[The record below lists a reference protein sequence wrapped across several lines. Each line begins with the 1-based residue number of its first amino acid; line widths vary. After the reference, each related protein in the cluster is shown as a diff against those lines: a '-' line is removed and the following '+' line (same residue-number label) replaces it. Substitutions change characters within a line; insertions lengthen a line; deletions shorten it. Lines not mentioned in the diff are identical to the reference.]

1 MVKSLQ
7 TFQSF
12 QSLSAQRL
20 QRFATI
26 YNACND
32 LQRPK
37 RLQRKKA
44 PENRKAFVN
53 ICAILLILYLTP
65 GKVHY
70 AASCMLHLVSRILY
84 PASCILHLVS
94 RIPHQKLNAPAKP
107 KILGLFSLIPFIK
120 ENRISIFLCFL
131 PTPSRIPALA
141 AGPKLLDE

>member
-70 AASCMLHLVSRILY
+70 AASC
-84 PASCILHLVS
+84 ILHLVS

-107 KILGLFSLIPFIK
+107 KILGLFSLIPFIY

>member
-84 PASCILHLVS
+84 PASCIPHPPSKIKRTRHTKNIGLILIDPLHIGKPDLD
-94 RIPHQKLNAPAKP
+94 IPVLSAHTQSDTGIGCRAKAV
-107 KILGLFSLIPFIK
+107 G
-120 ENRISIFLCFL
+120 
-131 PTPSRIPALA
+131 
-141 AGPKLLDE
+141 

>member
-70 AASCMLHLVSRILY
+70 AASC
-84 PASCILHLVS
+84 ILHLVS

-107 KILGLFSLIPFIK
+107 KILGLFSLIPFI
-120 ENRISIFLCFL
+120 
-131 PTPSRIPALA
+131 
-141 AGPKLLDE
+141 